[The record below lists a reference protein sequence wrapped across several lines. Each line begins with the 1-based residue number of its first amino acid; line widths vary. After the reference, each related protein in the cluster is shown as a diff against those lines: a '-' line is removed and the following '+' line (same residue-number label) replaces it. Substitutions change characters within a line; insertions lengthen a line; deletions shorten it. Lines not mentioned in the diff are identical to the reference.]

1 MTLRGKY
8 NGAKHETEAWA
19 CLRTG
24 VGERRVWGEVRARA
38 LLKYFRTIENISNA
52 DLAEL
57 ENAPKMT
64 KDTAIAVY
72 KYYHPQDE
80 NETE

>member
-24 VGERRVWGEVRARA
+24 VGERRVWGEVRAEA
-38 LLKYFRTIENISNA
+38 LVDCTGVRMPDNDNRES
-52 DLAEL
+52 DS
-57 ENAPKMT
+57 
-64 KDTAIAVY
+64 VR
-72 KYYHPQDE
+72 
-80 NETE
+80 